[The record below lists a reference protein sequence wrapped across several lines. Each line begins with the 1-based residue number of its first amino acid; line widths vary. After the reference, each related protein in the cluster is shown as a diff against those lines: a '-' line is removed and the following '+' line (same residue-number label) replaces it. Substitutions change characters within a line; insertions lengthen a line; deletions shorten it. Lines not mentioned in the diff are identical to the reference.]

1 MLRPAKLAKATT
13 AAPAAVA
20 RVTEAVLAAAA
31 WKNSPALVA
40 KPALKRVLAAKR
52 AASAVA
58 APRALAEVR
67 RAAAVQPAARAEAAR
82 VLAVMQAALQA
93 TPAPVV
99 QRLALAAVM
108 RVPAV
113 AHQSVAATPVVA
125 HQPVVARQPVVAH
138 QPAVA
143 ALAART
149 TAAVAVPTTVVAA
162 ALTAAAPAATPPFE
176 STTAVQV
183 QAPPEGF
190 QSRVEQALSSFNLP
204 AVSARAKE
212 QLIAYCELAVTW
224 NQRVDLTAARSADEL
239 VDLLL
244 ADAFAISAARPGD
257 QGERWFDVGSGIGA
271 PGIPLALLAPVNMT
285 LIEPRTK
292 RVAFLRTAAGALGRP
307 DITVSRSR
315 SDEFLAASCDVAVS
329 RATFPPPEWLK
340 EGARLAT
347 RAVWLLL
354 AKAGVPDLDDRSI
367 LADVTYSWPLTGA
380 QRRAVC
386 VTAKSSR
393 DAIKT

>member
-1 MLRPAKLAKATT
+1 M
-13 AAPAAVA
+13 
-20 RVTEAVLAAAA
+20 AAAA
-31 WKNSPALVA
+31 P
-40 KPALKRVLAAKR
+40 
-52 AASAVA
+52 
-58 APRALAEVR
+58 
-67 RAAAVQPAARAEAAR
+67 
-82 VLAVMQAALQA
+82 
-93 TPAPVV
+93 
-99 QRLALAAVM
+99 
-108 RVPAV
+108 
-113 AHQSVAATPVVA
+113 
-125 HQPVVARQPVVAH
+125 
-138 QPAVA
+138 
-143 ALAART
+143 
-149 TAAVAVPTTVVAA
+149 
-162 ALTAAAPAATPPFE
+162 TAAAPAATSE
-176 STTAVQV
+176 SIVAVQV

-204 AVSARAKE
+204 AVSARAKG

-244 ADAFAISAARPGD
+244 ADAFAISAARLGD

-315 SDEFLAASCDVAVS
+315 SDEFVAASCDVAVS
-329 RATFPPPEWLK
+329 RATLPPPEWLK

-354 AKAGVPDLDDRSI
+354 AKAAVPDLDDRNI

-386 VTAKSSR
+386 VTAQSSR
-393 DAIKT
+393 EVKKT